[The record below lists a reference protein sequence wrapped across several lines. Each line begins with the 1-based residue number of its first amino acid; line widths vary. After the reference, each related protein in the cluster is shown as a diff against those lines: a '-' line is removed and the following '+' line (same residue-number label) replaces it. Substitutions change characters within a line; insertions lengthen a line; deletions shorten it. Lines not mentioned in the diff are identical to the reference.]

1 MSNEEDFTNIQEE
14 SPLMKTV
21 SLDPPPEKPTSKW
34 CKRISKMF
42 TKKKK
47 PAVSMV
53 SNDDI

>member
-1 MSNEEDFTNIQEE
+1 MSNEEDFTNIQED

-34 CKRISKMF
+34 CKRISKIF